1 MMKFQIDV
9 RTDTYFRYVIE
20 ANSKEEARNLAE
32 VHRDHVLDE
41 LVWDIE
47 VEIVPDDTPIGDN

>member
-1 MMKFQIDV
+1 MKFQIDV

-20 ANSKEEARNLAE
+20 ADSAEEALGQVE
-32 VHRDHVLDE
+32 VNRDHALDD

-47 VEIVPDDTPIGDN
+47 IESVPDDTPIGDN